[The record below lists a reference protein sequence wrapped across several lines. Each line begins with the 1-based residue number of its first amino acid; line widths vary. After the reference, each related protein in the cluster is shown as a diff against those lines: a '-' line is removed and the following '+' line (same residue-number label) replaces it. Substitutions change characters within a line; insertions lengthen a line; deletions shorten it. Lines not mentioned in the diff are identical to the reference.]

1 MAFKMKGKSPMTKA
15 LVGKQHNL
23 PEEPKA
29 KIEASPL
36 KGWEDRVKKKSNA
49 ANVTNRINEGNKK
62 GAKLT
67 ARMNKA
73 SIKGKKGR
81 EERLKRKRD
90 EADMKHWNSLS
101 TEEQQKRNKEAA
113 GKQKFTF

>member
-1 MAFKMKGKSPMTKA
+1 MMGKSPMTKA
-15 LVGKQHNL
+15 LKGKQHDL
-23 PEEPKA
+23 PEELKA
-29 KIEASPL
+29 EIEASPL

-73 SIKGKKGR
+73 SRKGNKSR
-81 EERLKRKRD
+81 ADRIERKRND
-90 EADMKHWNSLS
+90 ADDKHWNSLS

-113 GKQKFTF
+113 GRQKFTF